1 MMSRLMLAFCALMFV
16 SFSACV
22 SSPIESRPPRLPIA
36 QASDDNNDASNAGR
50 VESITVNPTNRNH
63 AIIAM
68 KFGGLWKTYGAGSA
82 WFHVNTLPAVFAT
95 DVEFGSDGKTLVATV
110 SRDNQTIN
118 GGGIYV
124 SHTSGDFWA
133 RPATGMVPVSS
144 QTPPRTSAYSVSHAP
159 DERGLWY
166 VGTDFGIAVSRDD
179 GVTWTHVSLAPSG
192 QIGGPGPCQSV
203 GGNAP
208 IAVKLSNQVSSGGGL
223 AAAND
228 CPQGA
233 TQSVLAM
240 PGGSVLA
247 MVLNGVYRS
256 DNRGLTWRKVI
267 SDSFSQDAGDGGN
280 KMDGSPY
287 ARWAFIFQKYAP
299 DGGKLWFY
307 ELDTGTTTAVPT
319 GHGRSRGPFVRVSK
333 DQPENVGKRIT
344 IWVGTGQDGFFVTRE
359 DAASIRALTAADWAS
374 FIAPAGIHA
383 DMGDMGVDGN
393 LQPAYLGSDG
403 GIFKPHPFKPNPT
416 TAGRWISAAVPGSG
430 MNSLEITDLAG
441 TNYPQGNGRFITQLY
456 FSTQDNKIWASPDE
470 GHTWPN
476 SDSQEGYGLEVRS
489 EASQA
494 EQVMVAYRAIGEHA
508 HEARFSDDLL
518 ASSRD
523 VPDVDENGQ
532 PLTNMG
538 LPFFLSQQAALS
550 TKPSY
555 WVRLRAPGGPGQEV
569 YVSGNS
575 GSNWTK
581 TGDLNF
587 MPAGEIKRSEDGV
600 IDWLPVQVGGG
611 KNIIGLVPLFPTAG
625 FSDHIIQTYDDSDV
639 VRLPGN
645 GSLGM
650 RATEFDTHAVFGVHP
665 LDWKFLIAPDIV
677 SNDVKVSHDGGSSW
691 TIDVGLT
698 KEVLRGGE
706 LKLWDD
712 DPYRMEVTEIAFD
725 PYFQT
730 RFGTRI
736 FVGTR
741 DAGIICST
749 DGGQSWRTIK
759 DTDQVKYITGF
770 HFLPNSGFFFSSYGQ
785 GLWYVKP
792 AEGCPESYQLPWDLP
807 PPVATP
813 GNAGNATT
821 IARATDMPP
830 RPRGVANPN
839 MAKLF
844 LNASVPASGVTI
856 LGPDNVLVVS
866 GRGFPA
872 DKEVTVTMSGSNLIQ
887 SVRIDGKGQ
896 FSTIVRVPPE
906 LPFGRYTIEVRL
918 KSQCE
923 TAPLGIVE
931 FIKAFS
937 DSK

>member
-1 MMSRLMLAFCALMFV
+1 MMSRLMLAFYALMFV

-22 SSPIESRPPRLPIA
+22 SSPIESRPPGLPIA
-36 QASDDNNDASNAGR
+36 QVSDNNNDASNAGR
-50 VESITVNPTNRNH
+50 VQSITVNPTDRNH

-68 KFGGLWKTYGAGSA
+68 KFGGLWRTYGGGSA
-82 WFHVNTLPAVFAT
+82 WFHVDTLPAVFVT
-95 DVEFGSDGKTLVATV
+95 DVEFGSEGKTVVATV
-110 SRDNQTIN
+110 FRDNQSIN

-124 SHTSGDFWA
+124 SHTSGDFWT
-133 RPATGMVPVSS
+133 RPTTGMVPISS
-144 QTPPRTSAYSVSHAP
+144 QTPSRTSAYSVSHAP

-166 VGTDFGIAVSRDD
+166 VGTDYGVAVSCDD
-179 GVTWTHVSLAPSG
+179 GDTWAHV
-192 QIGGPGPCQSV
+192 
-203 GGNAP
+203 
-208 IAVKLSNQVSSGGGL
+208 GL
-223 AAAND
+223 AASGPTALTINPCQLVIGNSASGSTLSKQVSIDGTTVND
-228 CPQGA
+228 RPQGP

-240 PGGSVLA
+240 PGGIVLA
-247 MVLNGVYRS
+247 MVNNGVYRS
-256 DNRGLTWRKVI
+256 DNRGMTWGKVI
-267 SDSFSQDAGDGGN
+267 DANFSQEAGDGGN
-280 KMDGSPY
+280 KMDRSPY
-287 ARWAFIFQKYAP
+287 APWAFIFKSY
-299 DGGKLWFY
+299 DKIGGILWFY
-307 ELDTGTTTAVPT
+307 ELDKGTANALPT
-319 GHGRSRGPFVRVSK
+319 GHGTSRGPFVRVSK
-333 DQPENVGKRIT
+333 DQPENGGKRIT

-359 DAASIRALTAADWAS
+359 DAASIRALKAGDWTS
-374 FIAPAGIHA
+374 FIAPAGIHS

-393 LQPAYLGSDG
+393 LQPAYMGSDG
-403 GIFKPHPFKPNPT
+403 GIFKPHPT
-416 TAGRWISAAVPGSG
+416 TFGRWISAAVPGSG

-441 TNYPQGNGRFITQLY
+441 TNYPGANGRFTTQLY

-476 SDSQEGYGLEVRS
+476 SDSQEGYSLEVRS
-489 EASQA
+489 EASSA
-494 EQVMVAYRAIGEHA
+494 EKVMVAYRAIGAHA

-523 VPDVDENGQ
+523 VPDVDQNGQ
-532 PLTNMG
+532 ALTNMG
-538 LPFFLSQQAALS
+538 LPYFLSQQAALS
-550 TKPSY
+550 TKPSF
-555 WVRLRAPGGPGQEV
+555 WVRLRGLNGPAQEV
-569 YVSGNS
+569 FVSGNS

-587 MPAGEIKRSEDGV
+587 MPAGEIKRSVDGV
-600 IDWLPVQVGGG
+600 IGWLPVWVGGNP
-611 KNIIGLVPLFPTAG
+611 NIIGLVPLAPTAG
-625 FSDHIIQTYDDSDV
+625 FFDHTIQTYDDSDV

-645 GSLGM
+645 GSLGR
-650 RATEFDTHAVFGVHP
+650 RATEWDTHAVFGVHP

-677 SNDVKVSHDGGSSW
+677 SNDVKVSRDGGNSW

-698 KEVLRGGE
+698 KEVLRDGE

-712 DPYRMEVTEIAFD
+712 SAYRMEVTEIAFD
-725 PYFQT
+725 PYFQS
-730 RFGTRI
+730 RFGNRI

-741 DAGIICST
+741 DAGVICSA

-759 DTDQVKYITGF
+759 DSDQVKYITGF

-785 GLWYVKP
+785 GLWYAKP

-807 PPVATP
+807 PPLRTT
-813 GNAGNATT
+813 GNAGNTTT

-839 MAKLF
+839 TAKLF

-856 LGPDNVLVVS
+856 LGPDNVLVVA

-872 DKEVTVTMSGSNLIQ
+872 DKEATLTMGGSNLMQ

-906 LPFGRYTIEVRL
+906 LPFGRYTIEVML

-923 TAPLGIVE
+923 TAPLGIAE